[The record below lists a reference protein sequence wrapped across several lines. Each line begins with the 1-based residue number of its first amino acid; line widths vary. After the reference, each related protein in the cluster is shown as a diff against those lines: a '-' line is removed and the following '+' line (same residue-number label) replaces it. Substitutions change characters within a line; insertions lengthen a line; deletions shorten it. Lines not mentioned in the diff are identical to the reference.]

1 MSLSNTA
8 LSAIQQAGAAVFA
21 ADIELKNAVRDYAD
35 RVHAAMAAN
44 PYSLGNDTMF
54 ENWKVVTRLSQ
65 AMTGIEEELKKVYH
79 LAAELV
85 ADDQPQLVPL
95 TPQDEPTPEVAPQA
109 VVPDNLTPTDV
120 VAKTV
125 KRKAKPAVKKDAA
138 KPGAAPTPLGNAAK
152 LMLHLNKVL
161 NKNDFSVINQTE
173 VAQKTGIP
181 LGSMTAAIKQAVDK
195 GLITIGPAGSLKLTP
210 AP

>member
-8 LSAIQQAGAAVFA
+8 LSAIQQAGTAVFA
-21 ADIELKNAVRDYAD
+21 ADVELKNAVRDYAD

-54 ENWKVVTRLSQ
+54 ETWKVVTRLSQ
-65 AMTGIEEELKKVYH
+65 AMSGIEEELKKVYH

-95 TPQDEPTPEVAPQA
+95 TPQDEPTPEEAPQ
-109 VVPDNLTPTDV
+109 VLVPDNLTPTDV

-125 KRKAKPAVKKDAA
+125 KRKAKPPVKKSAA
-138 KPGAAPTPLGNAAK
+138 KPGAAPTTVGNAAK

-173 VAQKTGIP
+173 VAKKIGIP